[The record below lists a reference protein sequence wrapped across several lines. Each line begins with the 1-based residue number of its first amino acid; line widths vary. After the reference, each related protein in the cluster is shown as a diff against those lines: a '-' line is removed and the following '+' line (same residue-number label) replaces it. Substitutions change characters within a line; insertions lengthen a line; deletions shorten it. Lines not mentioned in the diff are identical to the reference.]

1 MQKLDFQKCAIIV
14 KQKFQTTVIS
24 LLSLL
29 CLSCLL
35 IFFWFKPEL
44 IQVNEISELIPDQ
57 GTADQNQAF
66 QLQTS
71 ILFVRQSFQLASTS
85 PALWPLI
92 FSYCLLGIGLLIL
105 FYAFKQFTNI
115 SWRFL
120 GSGIIL
126 GLGILI
132 YTLPQIGRNQA
143 IQLLTDGLNII
154 GVNALI
160 GITILFSASL
170 PQFIFKIG
178 HAQTYSQS
186 LKNWLLL
193 GGFYM
198 ANILLSYGNSFL
210 QWNLGIHIPPILFG
224 TVALIL
230 FLWDNKRNELI
241 RYGLG
246 FTALATLFSW
256 VSVGNDAGIA
266 AWQQWTLICLITMSL
281 LFPLFIISNFQTP
294 IRQNL
299 PVYKIT
305 HKAPRVPLTL
315 MYVGVFILGIAW
327 IFARNGSAMHQVK
340 AALANQSGD
349 IAWILRD
356 KKQAEFNYQNALGHS
371 KLNGQSSFR
380 LANLALEAQD
390 KEAAAYYLSTSQ
402 LKHPTDASFIGLANI
417 FQQENEYFQALFTL
431 QKANQLFPENLRIMT
446 QLART
451 YESLQIADSARYF
464 YRKTALNNPNNPLAQ
479 ANILYA
485 EKKYMVSNSLDD
497 PAIHA
502 NNLAISLK
510 NGTIPS
516 NTPPVNAHMDPTG
529 DLREWAYLY
538 NSMLFFKGKQAVV
551 QTKKWIELGYANT
564 LFPELLL
571 LDAWQDYYHDK
582 PLRALEKLSLAVDA
596 DATGKLDN
604 FKNIIDFWHKSMR
617 MSRSTYVV
625 KDLNAA
631 QHAVEA
637 YPFQPD
643 LLQEAILILNA
654 NKKEKLAYEAS
665 LQAARWNED
674 IAVFQWI
681 YALQALKIGEIDY
694 AKEAMNHLFSLDQK
708 LFQASKPIFEKEL
721 QKALDRQKF

>member
-1 MQKLDFQKCAIIV
+1 M

-44 IQVNEISELIPDQ
+44 LHVNEISELIPDQ
-57 GTADQNQAF
+57 GTVDQNQAF

-71 ILFVRQSFQLASTS
+71 ILFVRQSFQLTPSS
-85 PALWPLI
+85 PALWPLLI
-92 FSYCLLGIGLLIL
+92 SYGLLGAGLLVL
-105 FYAFKQFTNI
+105 FYSFKQITKI

-126 GLGILI
+126 GLGILFW
-132 YTLPQIGRNQA
+132 TLPQISRTQA
-143 IQLLTDGLNII
+143 IPLLTDALNII
-154 GVNALI
+154 GVNALL
-160 GITILFSASL
+160 GITILSSASI
-170 PQFIFKIG
+170 PQLIFTVG

-193 GGFYM
+193 SGLYV
-198 ANILLSYGNSFL
+198 ANILLSYGNTLL
-210 QWNLGIHIPPILFG
+210 QWDLGIHIPPILFG
-224 TVALIL
+224 VVALIL
-230 FLWDNKRNELI
+230 FLWDNKINGLVRI
-241 RYGLG
+241 GLG
-246 FTALATLFSW
+246 LTGLATLFSW
-256 VSVGNDAGIA
+256 VALGNDAGVA

-281 LFPLFIISNFQTP
+281 LFPLFLISNFQTP
-294 IRQNL
+294 MRQNL

-315 MYVGVFILGIAW
+315 IYIGVFILGIAW
-327 IFARNGSAMHQVK
+327 IFARNGSVLHQVK

-349 IAWILRD
+349 IAWLLLD
-356 KKQAEFNYQNALGHS
+356 KKQAEFDYQNALGHS

-402 LKHPTDASFIGLANI
+402 LKHPTDASFVGLANI
-417 FQQENEYFQALFTL
+417 FQQENQFFQALFML
-431 QKANQLFPENLRIMT
+431 QKANQLFPESARIMT

-464 YRKTALNNPNNPLAQ
+464 YRKTALSNPNNPLAQ
-479 ANILYA
+479 ANLLYA
-485 EKKYMVSNSLDD
+485 EKKFNASNTLDD

-516 NTPPVNAHMDPTG
+516 NTPPINEPMDPTG
-529 DLREWAYLY
+529 DLRDWAYLY
-538 NSMLFFKGKQAVV
+538 NSMLFFKGKQPVV
-551 QTKKWIELGYANT
+551 PTKKWIEQGYANT
-564 LFPELLL
+564 IFPELLL

-582 PLRALEKLSLAVDA
+582 PLRALEKLSLRVDS

-617 MSRSTYVV
+617 MSQTSYVV
-625 KDLNAA
+625 KDLKSA

-637 YPFQPD
+637 YPFQPN

-654 NKKEKLAYEAS
+654 NKKEKQAYDAS

-674 IAVFQWI
+674 IAAFQWI

-694 AKEAMNHLFSLDQK
+694 AKEAMNHLYSLDVK
-708 LFQASKPIFEKEL
+708 LFQASKPVFEKEL